1 MLNNCK
7 YDSYHDFSISF
18 GVTLYKLTNTSKTM
32 KKILFPTD
40 FSDVANNAFVHA
52 LGLAKLVH
60 GELIL
65 LHTYELPIVD
75 NQFAPQNYQVLFDSL
90 ELSNFDRFKDEV
102 PKLRDI
108 AEENK
113 FADIQMSHMILDG
126 DLMYNIKEIIKKD
139 KIDYVVMG
147 TTGANGWKEAF
158 LGTNTGEAIV
168 NLSVPVLSVPKD
180 CKYTK
185 IETIGFTTRY
195 REKDKEA
202 LKQVLKIA
210 KSAGAKVKC
219 LYVKTKITDNT
230 EATFDDW
237 NEQFKNDPVTFFI
250 IPNEDVKESISDFI
264 THQEID
270 VLAMLTYKRSF
281 FESLFSSSF
290 TEKMSY
296 SSEVPILALHQ

>member
-1 MLNNCK
+1 
-7 YDSYHDFSISF
+7 
-18 GVTLYKLTNTSKTM
+18 M

-40 FSDVANNAFVHA
+40 FSEVANNAFVHA

-90 ELSNFDRFKDEV
+90 ELSNFEKFKNEV
-102 PKLRDI
+102 PKLRAI
-108 AEENK
+108 AEEYH
-113 FADIQMSHMILDG
+113 FEDIKMSHMIMDG

-139 KIDYVVMG
+139 KIDYIVMG
-147 TTGANGWKEAF
+147 TSGATGWKEAF

-180 CKYTK
+180 CEYTK
-185 IETIGFTTRY
+185 IETIGFTTRF

-202 LKQVLKIA
+202 LKQIINIA
-210 KSAGAKVKC
+210 KATNAKVKC
-219 LYVKTKITDNT
+219 LYVKTKVTDNT

-237 NEQFKNDPVTFFI
+237 KEQFKKEPVTFFI
-250 IPNEDVKESISDFI
+250 LPNEDVKESISDFI

-281 FESLFSSSF
+281 FESLFTSSF
-290 TEKMSY
+290 TERMSY
-296 SSEVPILALHQ
+296 NSEVPILALH

>member
-1 MLNNCK
+1 
-7 YDSYHDFSISF
+7 
-18 GVTLYKLTNTSKTM
+18 M

-40 FSDVANNAFVHA
+40 FSQVANNAFVHA

-65 LHTYELPIVD
+65 LHTYELPIID

-90 ELSNFDRFKDEV
+90 ELSNFEKFKDEV
-102 PKLRDI
+102 PKLRAI
-108 AEENK
+108 AEEHH
-113 FADIQMSHMILDG
+113 FEDIKMSHMILDG
-126 DLMYNIKEIIKKD
+126 DLLYNIKEIIKKD

-147 TTGANGWKEAF
+147 TSGASGWKEAF

-180 CKYTK
+180 CEFTK

-219 LYVKTKITDNT
+219 LYVKTKVTDNT

-237 NEQFKNDPVTFFI
+237 KEQFKNEPVTFFI
-250 IPNEDVKESISDFI
+250 LPNEDIKESISDFI
-264 THQEID
+264 AHQEID

-281 FESLFSSSF
+281 FESLFTSSF

-296 SSEVPILALHQ
+296 NSEVPILALH

>member
-1 MLNNCK
+1 
-7 YDSYHDFSISF
+7 
-18 GVTLYKLTNTSKTM
+18 M

-40 FSDVANNAFVHA
+40 FSEVANNAFVHA

-90 ELSNFDRFKDEV
+90 ELSNFEKFKNEV
-102 PKLRDI
+102 PKLRAI
-108 AEENK
+108 AEEYH
-113 FADIQMSHMILDG
+113 FEDIKMSHMIMDG

-139 KIDYVVMG
+139 KIDYIVMG
-147 TTGANGWKEAF
+147 TSGATGWKEAF

-180 CKYTK
+180 CEYTK
-185 IETIGFTTRY
+185 IETIGFTTRF

-202 LKQVLKIA
+202 LKQVINIA
-210 KSAGAKVKC
+210 KATNAKVKC
-219 LYVKTKITDNT
+219 LYVKTKVTDNT

-237 NEQFKNDPVTFFI
+237 KEQFKKEPVTFFI
-250 IPNEDVKESISDFI
+250 LPNEDVKESISDFI

-281 FESLFSSSF
+281 FESLFTSSF
-290 TEKMSY
+290 TERMSY
-296 SSEVPILALHQ
+296 NSEVPILALH

>member
-1 MLNNCK
+1 
-7 YDSYHDFSISF
+7 
-18 GVTLYKLTNTSKTM
+18 M
-32 KKILFPTD
+32 KRILFPTD
-40 FSDVANNAFVHA
+40 FSDVSNNAFVHA

-60 GELIL
+60 GELFL

-75 NQFAPQNYQVLFDSL
+75 NQFAPQNYQLLFDSL
-90 ELSNFDRFKDEV
+90 ELSNFEKFKDEV
-102 PKLRDI
+102 PKLRAI
-108 AEENK
+108 AEENH
-113 FADIQMSHMILDG
+113 FEDIKMSHMIMDG

-147 TTGANGWKEAF
+147 TSGATGWKEAF

-168 NLSVPVLSVPKD
+168 NLSIPVLSIPKD
-180 CKYTK
+180 CKYSK
-185 IETIGFTTRY
+185 IQTIGFTTRY

-202 LKQVLKIA
+202 LKQVIKIA
-210 KSAGAKVKC
+210 KAANAKVKC
-219 LYVKTKITDNT
+219 LYVKTKVTDNT

-237 NEQFKNDPVTFFI
+237 KEQFKKEPVTFFI
-250 IPNEDVKESISDFI
+250 LPNEDVKESISDFI

-296 SSEVPILALHQ
+296 NSEVPILALHH

>member
-1 MLNNCK
+1 M
-7 YDSYHDFSISF
+7 
-18 GVTLYKLTNTSKTM
+18 M

-40 FSDVANNAFVHA
+40 FSEVANNAFVHA

-90 ELSNFDRFKDEV
+90 ELSNFEKFKHEV
-102 PKLRDI
+102 PKLRAI
-108 AEENK
+108 AEEYH
-113 FADIQMSHMILDG
+113 FEDIKMSHMIMDG

-139 KIDYVVMG
+139 KIDYIVMG
-147 TTGANGWKEAF
+147 TSGATGWKEAF

-180 CKYTK
+180 CEYTK
-185 IETIGFTTRY
+185 IETIGFTTRF

-202 LKQVLKIA
+202 LKQVINIA
-210 KSAGAKVKC
+210 KATNAKVKC
-219 LYVKTKITDNT
+219 LYVKTKVTDNT

-237 NEQFKNDPVTFFI
+237 KEQFKKEPVTFFI
-250 IPNEDVKESISDFI
+250 LPNEDVKESISDFI

-281 FESLFSSSF
+281 FESLFTSSF
-290 TEKMSY
+290 TERMSY
-296 SSEVPILALHQ
+296 NSEVPILALH

>member
-1 MLNNCK
+1 M
-7 YDSYHDFSISF
+7 
-18 GVTLYKLTNTSKTM
+18 VTNTFKTM

-40 FSDVANNAFVHA
+40 FSEVANNAFVHA

-60 GELIL
+60 GELVL
-65 LHTYELPIVD
+65 LHTYELPIID

-90 ELSNFDRFKDEV
+90 ELSNFEKFKGEV
-102 PKLRDI
+102 PKLRAI
-108 AEENK
+108 AEEHH
-113 FADIQMSHMILDG
+113 FEDIKMSHMILDG
-126 DLMYNIKEIIKKD
+126 DLLYNIKEIIKND

-147 TTGANGWKEAF
+147 TSGATGWKEAF

-168 NLSVPVLSVPKD
+168 NLSVPVLSIPKD

-195 REKDKEA
+195 RDKDKEA
-202 LKQVLKIA
+202 LKQVIKIA
-210 KSAGAKVKC
+210 KTANAKVKC
-219 LYVKTKITDNT
+219 LYVKTKATDNT

-237 NEQFKNDPVTFFI
+237 KEQFKNDPVTFFI
-250 IPNEDVKESISDFI
+250 LPNEEVKESISDFI
-264 THQEID
+264 AHQEID

-290 TEKMSY
+290 TERMSY
-296 SSEVPILALHQ
+296 SSEVPILALH

>member
-1 MLNNCK
+1 MQQLYHCK
-7 YDSYHDFSISF
+7 
-18 GVTLYKLTNTSKTM
+18 L

-40 FSDVANNAFVHA
+40 FSEVANNAFVHA

-90 ELSNFDRFKDEV
+90 ELSNFEKFKNEV
-102 PKLRDI
+102 PKLRAI
-108 AEENK
+108 AEEYH
-113 FADIQMSHMILDG
+113 FEDIKMSHMIMDG

-139 KIDYVVMG
+139 KIDYIVMG
-147 TTGANGWKEAF
+147 TSGATGWKEAF

-180 CKYTK
+180 CEYTK
-185 IETIGFTTRY
+185 IETIGFTTRF

-202 LKQVLKIA
+202 LKQIINIA
-210 KSAGAKVKC
+210 KATNAKVKC
-219 LYVKTKITDNT
+219 LYVKTKVTDNT

-237 NEQFKNDPVTFFI
+237 KEQFKKEPVTFFI
-250 IPNEDVKESISDFI
+250 LPNEDVKESISDFI

-281 FESLFSSSF
+281 FESLFTSSF
-290 TEKMSY
+290 TERMSY
-296 SSEVPILALHQ
+296 NSEVPILALH